1 MSEDLG
7 EVSAYFSY
15 LEIHFIDYD
24 PLARLCVW
32 ERHQGH
38 LLNCVDTAGDSLTGL
53 VMVTHNILVTAS
65 GASLLVW
72 DVRLAQPVKIVRLGG
87 GLDTAARV
95 TSVRQC
101 GDTLICAVDNMIKLV
116 KFPILTQK
124 ID

>member
-1 MSEDLG
+1 MET
-7 EVSAYFSY
+7 Y
-15 LEIHFIDYD
+15 FIDHDYVT
-24 PLARLCVW
+24 RLCVW